1 MDVLDRMGNQGHPEE
16 DHLERYVMRKCSEDE
31 TEAIE
36 DHLLVCEPCQKR
48 LRCAEDWVKLMKTAV
63 PLGPGRSP
71 LPRWR
76 QMFGSVFARPQ
87 PMALAGC
94 VAFAALLCTAP
105 FLLREPAG
113 VDQVVTLS
121 TTRGAA
127 DQAFATASA
136 ANHLILEPD
145 LAGLTGPL
153 ELQVVDS
160 AGAVLFAQALES
172 ANARVSLDRKL
183 KPGVY
188 WVRINSAETDHAN
201 VRESGLKILR

>member
-36 DHLLVCEPCQKR
+36 EHLLVCEPCQKR
-48 LRCAEDWVKLMKTAV
+48 LGCAEDWVKLMKSAV
-63 PLGPGRSP
+63 PLGPSRLP
-71 LPRWR
+71 IPRWR
-76 QMFGSVFARPQ
+76 MIFGSVFARPQ
-87 PMALAGC
+87 PIALAGC

-105 FLLREPAG
+105 ILLRERAG
-113 VDQVVTLS
+113 VDQVVALS
-121 TTRGAA
+121 ASRGAP

-136 ANHLILEPD
+136 TNHLILAPD

-160 AGAVLFAQALES
+160 AGAVLFVQALE
-172 ANARVSLDRKL
+172 ARNPRVRLDRKL
-183 KPGVY
+183 KPGIY
-188 WVRINSAETDHAN
+188 WVRINSAEADHAN
-201 VRESGLKILR
+201 VRESGLRIQ